1 MPAIAGTSRLRSC
14 CLPCK
19 MTPPATRN
27 SSGRAKLKKAALG
40 LRQNMCRSSR
50 YWRQVRA
57 TASGI
62 RCQLQVDVL
71 QAGPSH
77 VQLVQALPSCQ
88 GIGGELVQG
97 ARRVV
102 GLHLH
107 VLAGGGAVS
116 DGVMSRAHSKL
127 AWRADCQHASVL
139 DDRYTVGQC
148 LRLVQIV
155 GREEDRLAKRAQ
167 RADRLPGGAPR
178 LRIET
183 GGRLVE
189 EDQLGVADERQS
201 EVEPA
206 QLAAGKLARA
216 HVGLLLQAHQAKY
229 LLDVAG
235 VRVEAGPVA
244 QRLARCQVAV
254 DAAALQHDPDA
265 LAQCE
270 LARGGI
276 VAEHRNLPRAARAV
290 ALPDLDRPRR

>member
-107 VLAGGGAVS
+107 VLAGGVAVS
-116 DGVMSRAHSKL
+116 DGVMRRTHSKL
-127 AWRADCQHASVL
+127 AWRADCQHAPVL
-139 DDRYTVGQC
+139 DDRYTVGQR
-148 LRLVQIV
+148 LRLVQV
-155 GREEDRLAKRAQ
+155 MGRQQDRLAKRAQ
-167 RADRLPGGAPR
+167 RTDRLPGRTSCLG
-178 LRIET
+178 IKT

-189 EDQLGVADERQS
+189 EDQLGIADERQG
-201 EVEPA
+201 EVEPT
-206 QLAAGKLARA
+206 KLAPPS
-216 HVGLLLQAHQAKY
+216 L
-229 LLDVAG
+229 
-235 VRVEAGPVA
+235 
-244 QRLARCQVAV
+244 
-254 DAAALQHDPDA
+254 
-265 LAQCE
+265 
-270 LARGGI
+270 
-276 VAEHRNLPRAARAV
+276 
-290 ALPDLDRPRR
+290 